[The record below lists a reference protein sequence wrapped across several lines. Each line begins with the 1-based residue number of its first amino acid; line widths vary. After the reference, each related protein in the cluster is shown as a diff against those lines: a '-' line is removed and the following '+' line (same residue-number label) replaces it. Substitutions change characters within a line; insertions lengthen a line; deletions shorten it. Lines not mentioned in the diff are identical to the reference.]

1 MYIKGVR
8 KQKGTSKFSYRIH
21 CILPDGNKVAIEKG
35 SFVTPEEASAARKEK
50 LVELTTQ
57 ECDNIP
63 ILFDSVFE
71 EYMLTIS
78 DKPSLQKKYYGYYN
92 SYLKDK
98 MDRVFIGECLPILK
112 SLQRRFCSSKVSDNR
127 SPDRQI
133 YISATYLQGLK
144 ELLYRV
150 FDFAYNKKYI
160 KNHPMYQL
168 EDWTAYKKKDNS
180 YGVYSKGQ

>member
-1 MYIKGVR
+1 MDDLAKEVITKMETYENMEKRQLSLRGCGKRPSCPALRSAVR
-8 KQKGTSKFSYRIH
+8 
-21 CILPDGNKVAIEKG
+21 
-35 SFVTPEEASAARKEK
+35 
-50 LVELTTQ
+50 
-57 ECDNIP
+57 
-63 ILFDSVFE
+63 
-71 EYMLTIS
+71 YMLTIS

-168 EDWTAYKKKDNS
+168 DDWTAYKKKDNS